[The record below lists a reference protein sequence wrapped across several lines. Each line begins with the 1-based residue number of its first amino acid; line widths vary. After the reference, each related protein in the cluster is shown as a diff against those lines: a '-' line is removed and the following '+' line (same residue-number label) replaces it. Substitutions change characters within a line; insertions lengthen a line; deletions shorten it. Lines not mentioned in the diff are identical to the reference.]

1 MNEFEQVLQA
11 RPDLTRA
18 DVYDIIDIMD
28 SNDTLLDAVNKF
40 YPLNQ
45 GTGDCAA

>member
-1 MNEFEQVLQA
+1 MNEFELVLQA
-11 RPDLTRA
+11 RPDLNRN
-18 DVYDIIDIMD
+18 DIYDIIDIMD
-28 SNDTLLDAVNKF
+28 TNDTLLDAVNKF